1 MLLSKT
7 ISTSLMLCF
16 YVGSLVFAIINSFSF
31 FFKTVAFDTW
41 HYFDSDRRTELRGSN
56 HGCTDCMVFKIYR
69 LIHRFEKIFYSTNT
83 MEDSLKVS
91 ISSIPQEVIEHILE
105 EQELKFRDVCN
116 FASTC
121 SKFWEL
127 VNRYGNQIWK
137 AKYKQM

>member
-1 MLLSKT
+1 MLNLWSLLLLLLTPFSLSLLLLT
-7 ISTSLMLCF
+7 LD
-16 YVGSLVFAIINSFSF
+16 IIL
-31 FFKTVAFDTW
+31 TV
-41 HYFDSDRRTELRGSN
+41 TELKGSN

-69 LIHRFEKIFYSTNT
+69 LIHTFEKIFYSINT
-83 MEDSLKVS
+83 MENSLKVS

-105 EQELKFRDVCN
+105 EQELKFTDVCN

>member
-1 MLLSKT
+1 
-7 ISTSLMLCF
+7 
-16 YVGSLVFAIINSFSF
+16 
-31 FFKTVAFDTW
+31 
-41 HYFDSDRRTELRGSN
+41 
-56 HGCTDCMVFKIYR
+56 MVFKIYR
-69 LIHRFEKIFYSTNT
+69 LIHTFEKISYSTNT
-83 MEDSLKVS
+83 MEHSLKVS

-105 EQELKFRDVCN
+105 EQDLKFTDVYN